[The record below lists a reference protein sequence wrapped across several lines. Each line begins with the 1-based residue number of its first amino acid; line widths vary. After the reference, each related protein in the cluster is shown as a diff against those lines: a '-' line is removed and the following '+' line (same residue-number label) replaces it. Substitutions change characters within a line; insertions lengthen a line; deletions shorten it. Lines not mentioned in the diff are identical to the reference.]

1 MMNPSRIFIEKSV
14 LTFMIAISIALFGI
28 VGYLRMPVSDLP
40 TTEFPAILVS
50 ASYPGAT
57 PSTMEST
64 VVVPLENELMSVEG
78 LKAITST
85 SSNGSCSIA
94 LEFELD
100 RSIDFA
106 AQDVSAAINR
116 ASGNLPS
123 DLPSPPVYS
132 KVNPADMPIIFMHVT
147 SDTMSETEVYDY
159 TKEVISRRLAM
170 TEGVAQL
177 QTFGSP
183 FAVRL
188 RLNPRLL
195 AARGIGMNT
204 ILNTVTAGNTNQ
216 PTGTLNGP
224 SSTYSVLA
232 DGQLFNGPDYGSLV
246 CRQDKLGQLRLRD
259 LGVAQNSEKND
270 KINIDLIED
279 GKRSTATF
287 LAVQKQVGYNTIAVT
302 DDVLKTVDELKK
314 TIPSA
319 LTLKTYFV
327 KADWIREG
335 IDDVKLTLA
344 VAFCLVILVV
354 YLSLGRFSNT
364 LVPLFVLPLA
374 MLGTVITIY
383 LMGFSINILSL
394 FAITLSVGFLVDDA
408 IIVVEN
414 IHRYIEQGK
423 KPYDAAIEG
432 SQQIAMTVV
441 STSLALGAV
450 FIPMLMMGGVLGRLF
465 HEFAVTILV
474 ALAFS
479 SFFSLSL
486 GSLLCSRWMSEKS
499 EKNVPKVEHFSLK
512 LNEKMLAV
520 YRPWLE
526 RALQHRLV
534 TVGIGILC
542 LVASVYAAIAVPKDF
557 FPEDDLG
564 IVTGIV
570 LFPESA
576 SPAKQI
582 EVQKQID
589 TIAYNNPY
597 VAKIGS
603 LAGDNPMF
611 TGNIFWPMLTPIKE
625 RPPVD
630 AVMNA
635 LYGELSHVVGVKIA
649 MSSYK
654 LINLDVGTSQ
664 AQGDYYYSLSSL
676 DTTAMSQAVG
686 ALMEKLESTE
696 GFEQISSN
704 LFNKNP
710 EVKLKI
716 DRDKAS
722 MLGITATNIE
732 TSLGLAFA
740 NAKSSTISTATAQ
753 YEVIIEVLPDYY
765 NAPTD
770 LKQLYILSSHGEE
783 VPLSAIAS
791 WEVETGPKTINHLNG
806 LPSATVY
813 FNLSK
818 NVPLGTAIERL
829 EAIAA
834 EIMPPGVQGHLRGTA
849 GSFASSLGHLVI
861 ILGCAIFAIYTI
873 LAILYG
879 SFIHPLTPIAALPSA
894 TAGGF
899 LSLLIFGYNF
909 SIYAF
914 VGMIMLIGIVM
925 KNGIM
930 MIEFANESIAK
941 DNKEPLEAIKEAAM
955 TRFRPI
961 LMTTVS
967 TIMGALPI
975 AIGIGGSIAASRK
988 PLGLVIVGGLV
999 VSQVLTLFLIPVCF
1013 YYFERMR
1020 RWGLSLR
1027 KKSKKW

>member
-1 MMNPSRIFIEKSV
+1 MMNPSRLFIEKSV
-14 LTFMIAISIALFGI
+14 LTFMIAITVALFGV

-40 TTEFPAILVS
+40 NTEFPAILVT
-50 ASYPGAT
+50 ANYPGAT

-64 VVVPLENELMSVEG
+64 VVVPLENELMSIEG

-132 KVNPADMPIIFMHVT
+132 KVNPADLPIIFMRVT
-147 SDTMSETEVYDY
+147 SDAMSETEVYDY
-159 TKEVISRRLAM
+159 TKEVISRRIGMA
-170 TEGVAQL
+170 EGVAQI

-183 FAVRL
+183 FAVRIKL
-188 RLNPRLL
+188 DPRLL
-195 AARGIGMNT
+195 AARGVGMDT

-216 PTGTLNGP
+216 PTGNLYGP
-224 SSTYSVLA
+224 DDTYSVLA
-232 DGQLFNGPDYGSLV
+232 DGQLFKGPDYGSLV
-246 CRQDKLGQLRLRD
+246 CRQENLGQLRLRD
-259 LGVAQNSEKND
+259 LGKAENAKRDD
-270 KINIDLIED
+270 KVHIELIED
-279 GKRSTATF
+279 GKPTTATF
-287 LAVQKQVGYNTIAVT
+287 LTIQKQVGYNTIAVT
-302 DDVLKTVDELKK
+302 DAVLETVEELKK
-314 TIPSA
+314 NMPSS
-319 LTLKTYFV
+319 LDLQPYFV

-354 YLSLGRFSNT
+354 YFSLGRFTNT

-374 MLGTVITIY
+374 MLGTVITTY
-383 LMGFSINILSL
+383 LLGFSINILSL

-423 KPYDAAIEG
+423 SPYEAAIEG
-432 SQQIAMTVV
+432 SGQIAMTVI

-450 FIPMLMMGGVLGRLF
+450 FIPMLLMGGVLGRLF
-465 HEFAVTILV
+465 NEFAVTILV
-474 ALAFS
+474 ALAYS
-479 SFFSLSL
+479 AFFSLSV
-486 GSLLCSRWMSEKS
+486 GALLCSRWMSAKS
-499 EKNVPKVEHFSLK
+499 DKSVPKVEKFSLM
-512 LNEKMLAV
+512 LNEKMLAI
-520 YRPWLE
+520 YRPLLDG
-526 RALQHRLV
+526 ALKNHLA
-534 TVGIGILC
+534 TTAVGIIC
-542 LVASVYAAIAVPKDF
+542 LAASVYAAMAVPKDF

-564 IVTGIV
+564 IITGIV
-570 LFPESA
+570 LFPERA

-582 EVQKQID
+582 ETQKEID
-589 TIAYNNPY
+589 EIVYSNPA
-597 VAKIGS
+597 VDKIGS
-603 LAGDNPMF
+603 VAGINPMF
-611 TGNIFWPMLTPIKE
+611 TGNIFWPMLKPIGE

-630 AVMNA
+630 EVMQT
-635 LYGELSHVVGVKIA
+635 LYRQLSDVVGVKVA

-664 AQGDYYYSLSSL
+664 SQGDYYYSFSSL
-676 DTTAMSQAVG
+676 DSG
-686 ALMEKLESTE
+686 ALGKAVSSLMERLDATE

-704 LFNKNP
+704 LFNNNP
-710 EVKLKI
+710 EVRLKI

-722 MLGITATNIE
+722 TLGVSASDIE
-732 TSLGLAFA
+732 TALGLAFA
-740 NAKSSTISTATAQ
+740 NAKSSTIATSTAQ

-765 NAPTD
+765 DAPID
-770 LKQLYILSSHGEE
+770 LKQLYILSSNGEE
-783 VPLSAIAS
+783 VPLCAIAS
-791 WEVETGPKTINHLNG
+791 WEVDTGPKTIDHLNG

-818 NVPLGTAIERL
+818 GIPLGTALERL
-829 EAIAA
+829 SAITD
-834 EIMPPGVQGHLRGTA
+834 EITPVGVEGHLRGTA
-849 GSFASSLGHLVI
+849 GSFSSSIGHLII

-879 SFIHPLTPIAALPSA
+879 SFIHPLTPIASLPSA

-899 LSLLIFGYNF
+899 LTLLIFGYNF

-941 DNKEPLEAIKEAAM
+941 DNKEPLEAIKEAALA
-955 TRFRPI
+955 RFRPI
-961 LMTTVS
+961 LMTTIS

-988 PLGLVIVGGLV
+988 PLGLVIVGGMI
-999 VSQVLTLFLIPVCF
+999 VSQVLTLFLVPVYF
-1013 YYFERMR
+1013 YYFEKMR

-1027 KKSKKW
+1027 KKSEKA

>member
-1 MMNPSRIFIEKSV
+1 MMNPSKLFIEKSV
-14 LTFMIAISIALFGI
+14 LTFMIAITVALFGVI
-28 VGYLRMPVSDLP
+28 GYLRMPVSDLP
-40 TTEFPAILVS
+40 STEFPAILVS

-78 LKAITST
+78 IKAITST

-94 LEFELD
+94 LEFQLD

-123 DLPSPPVYS
+123 DLPSPPIYS
-132 KVNPADMPIIFMHVT
+132 KVNPADLPIIFMHVT

-159 TKEVISRRLAM
+159 TKEVISRRIAM

-183 FAVRL
+183 FAVRIKL
-188 RLNPRLL
+188 DPRLL
-195 AARGIGMNT
+195 AARGIGMDT
-204 ILNTVTAGNTNQ
+204 IFNTVTAGNTNQ
-216 PTGTLNGP
+216 PTGNLYGP
-224 SSTYSVLA
+224 NDTYSVLA
-232 DGQLFNGPDYGSLV
+232 DGQLFEGPDYGALV
-246 CRQDKLGQLRLRD
+246 CRQENLGQLRLRD
-259 LGVAQNSEKND
+259 LGSAVNGMRDD
-270 KINIDLIED
+270 KVNIGLIEA

-314 TIPSA
+314 NLPSA
-319 LTLKTYFV
+319 LDLKTYFV

-335 IDDVKLTLA
+335 IEDVKLTLA

-374 MLGTVITIY
+374 MLGTVITTY
-383 LMGFSINILSL
+383 LLGFSINILSL

-432 SQQIAMTVV
+432 SGQIAMTVI

-474 ALAFS
+474 ALAYS
-479 SFFSLSL
+479 SFFSLSV

-499 EKNVPKVEHFSLK
+499 EKNVPKVEKFSLM
-512 LNEKMLAV
+512 LNDKMLAI
-520 YRPWLE
+520 YRPLLDK
-526 RALQHRLV
+526 ALKNHLV
-534 TVGIGILC
+534 TTAVGIIC
-542 LVASVYAAIAVPKDF
+542 LAASLYAASAVPKDF

-564 IVTGIV
+564 IITGIV

-582 EVQKQID
+582 EVQKQINSI
-589 TIAYNNPY
+589 TYSNPAVEKVGSIAGN
-597 VAKIGS
+597 
-603 LAGDNPMF
+603 NPMF
-611 TGNIFWPMLTPIKE
+611 TGNIFWPMLKPINE

-630 AVMNA
+630 SVMQA
-635 LYGELSHVVGVKIA
+635 LYRQLSDVVGVKIA
-649 MSSYK
+649 LSSYK
-654 LINLDVGTSQ
+654 LINLDVGTGQS
-664 AQGDYYYSLSSL
+664 QGDYYYSFSSL
-676 DTTAMSQAVG
+676 DSKALSKAVS
-686 ALMEKLESTE
+686 ALINKLESTD

-710 EVKLKI
+710 EVRLKI

-722 MLGITATNIE
+722 TLGISASAIE
-732 TSLGLAFA
+732 NSLGLAFA
-740 NAKSSTISTATAQ
+740 NAKSSTISTSTAQ
-753 YEVIIEVLPDYY
+753 YDVIIEVLPTYY
-765 NAPTD
+765 DAPVD
-770 LKQLYILSSHGEE
+770 LKQLYILSSSGEE

-791 WEVETGPKTINHLNG
+791 WQIDTGPKSINHLNG

-813 FNLSK
+813 FNLAK
-818 NVPLGTAIERL
+818 GVPLGTAIERL
-829 EAIAA
+829 TEITNAIT
-834 EIMPPGVQGHLRGTA
+834 PPGVEGHLRGTA
-849 GSFASSLGHLVI
+849 GSFSSSLGHLMVI
-861 ILGCAIFAIYTI
+861 LCLAIFAIYTI

-879 SFIHPLTPIAALPSA
+879 SFIHPLTPIASLPSA

-899 LSLLIFGYNF
+899 LTLLIFGYNF

-941 DNKEPLEAIKEAAM
+941 DNKDPLEAIKEAAI

-999 VSQVLTLFLIPVCF
+999 VSQILTLFLIPVYF

-1027 KKSKKW
+1027 KKSQKA